1 MEILILFL
9 VAKCT
14 IAGGTMTIF
23 QYAGELTPTE
33 VRGIGIGLAS
43 FLGCAGLTGIPF
55 INYLGAQWLVLPIVI
70 MGVFTIIGGITSLS
84 LPETLHVKLP
94 QSVEEGELFGK
105 DFSGWQD
112 IMDRM
117 HR

>member
-1 MEILILFL
+1 MVLFL
-9 VAKCT
+9 IAKCT

-23 QYAGELTPTE
+23 QYAGELYPTE

-43 FLGCAGLTGIPF
+43 FLGCTSLTAIPF
-55 INYLGAQWLVLPIVI
+55 INYLGAKWLVLPIII
-70 MGVFTIIGGITSLS
+70 MGVFTVIGGLISLS
-84 LPETLHVKLP
+84 LPETLNAKLP
-94 QSVEEGELFGK
+94 QSIEEGEMFGK

-112 IMDRM
+112 IVDRM